1 MSSVRARARSMSAPA
16 RRWRQHL
23 LTSIVPH
30 PTRADNL
37 YSPIF
42 GVIRMLESMSDQGA
56 TRPFNSQC
64 KDLLGDLNL
73 LSLEVGQRSPC
84 LSESGW
90 PFVILTASAFPS
102 AA

>member
-1 MSSVRARARSMSAPA
+1 M
-16 RRWRQHL
+16 
-23 LTSIVPH
+23 
-30 PTRADNL
+30 RADNL

-73 LSLEVGQRSPC
+73 LSLEVGQQRSPC